1 MKYAIDLLILLPYT
15 SHKLQPLDV
24 SIFAP
29 LKRVL
34 ASETDASSRL
44 DSGRIQRVEW
54 TEIYICA

>member
-1 MKYAIDLLILLPYT
+1 
-15 SHKLQPLDV
+15 PLDV

-34 ASETDASSRL
+34 ASETDIGSRL

-54 TEIYICA
+54 TKMYIRIRKKALTSSNIVSG